1 VARDKEN
8 ESYELVMM
16 VTSSWFSFEL
26 PSNCFGRKRGLKVY
40 SEERKKSRIFLVQN
54 LTYRNGKTKI
64 VNRFYFILF
73 LPFQKKVE
81 FPIITAF
88 SRDIFNII

>member
-40 SEERKKSRIFLVQN
+40 SEERKKKQN
-54 LTYRNGKTKI
+54 ISGTK
-64 VNRFYFILF
+64 
-73 LPFQKKVE
+73 
-81 FPIITAF
+81 
-88 SRDIFNII
+88 FNL